1 MRSIPIGFFQAM
13 AALFLAITLA
23 GFAPTFFLRPW
34 FDAASLPIRFHIHGF
49 FMTCWIVLFL
59 IQTVWIA
66 RGNVAMHRRTAA
78 VAAVTAGALL
88 VSALAILYFLA
99 AGYPDN
105 GRPLGVV
112 SATVWGNIATLV
124 TFCIFVGTGIAMRA
138 HPQIHKRLMLYS
150 VLSMMGPSLARIG
163 HFEMF
168 RVSDSIIVN
177 DAVYGLGGVL
187 ALYLLVA
194 IHDRLVLGRLHGT
207 LLWAVPLQFGLV
219 IIAGLMVAGTGF
231 GQGLILL
238 LA

>member
-1 MRSIPIGFFQAM
+1 MRSPTIGFFQAM
-13 AALFLAITLA
+13 AALCLAITLV

-34 FDAASLPIRFHIHGF
+34 FDGASLPVRLHVHGF

-59 IQTVWIA
+59 VQTVWIA
-66 RGNVAMHRRTAA
+66 RGNVAMHRRTAV
-78 VAAVTAGALL
+78 VAAVMAGALL

-99 AGYPDN
+99 AGFPEN

-112 SATVWGNIATLV
+112 SATVWGNIAGLV
-124 TFCIFVGTGIAMRA
+124 TFCIFVGSGIAMRA
-138 HPQIHKRLMLYS
+138 HPQTHKRLMLYS
-150 VLSMMGPSLARIG
+150 VLSIMGPPLSRIG

-187 ALYLLVA
+187 ALYLVVA
-194 IHDRLVLGRLHGT
+194 IHDFLVLGRLHGT
-207 LLWAVPLQFGLV
+207 LLWAVPLQFGLMIV
-219 IIAGLMVAGTGF
+219 AGLIVAGTGF